1 MNDTFEILYKLKTE
15 SIRIEPIYINLD
27 ETDNKINEIALSSL
41 DSAGTLNRDKKVN
54 AAILIHQ
61 SIFGYQL
68 E

>member
-54 AAILIHQ
+54 AVILIHQ